1 MYFLRNTYP
10 AQSADSGSAGS
21 EGAIECQISS
31 NHLLK
36 LVNLAEIFT
45 GNSVY
50 ILEWIFVG
58 LSYSRAIL
66 GISVPGGGAGQAP
79 PPPPPPIG
87 GRCQIYHN
95 VDNLKPLFNF
105 RLVLKINEDILGSFG
120 ALHV

>member
-1 MYFLRNTYP
+1 M
-10 AQSADSGSAGS
+10 QIQGVQGS

-79 PPPPPPIG
+79 PPPPPIG

-120 ALHV
+120 ALHVWTEIICAQYYC

>member
-79 PPPPPPIG
+79 PHRGDVRYI
-87 GRCQIYHN
+87 IM
-95 VDNLKPLFNF
+95 L
-105 RLVLKINEDILGSFG
+105 IILCVSHKYTAF
-120 ALHV
+120 